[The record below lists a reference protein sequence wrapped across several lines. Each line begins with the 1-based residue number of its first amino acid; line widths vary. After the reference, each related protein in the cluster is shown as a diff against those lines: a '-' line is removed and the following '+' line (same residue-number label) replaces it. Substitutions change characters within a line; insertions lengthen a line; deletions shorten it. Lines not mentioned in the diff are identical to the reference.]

1 MMDWAHF
8 YGRNYPFA
16 LTQMIFLDDLF
27 QYYSKL
33 YSPRY
38 FLPKWPVIPAPAILA
53 QPVWSVSKYNY

>member
-33 YSPRY
+33 YSPSY
-38 FLPKWPVIPAPAILA
+38 PLPKWPVIPAPAILA
-53 QPVWSVSKYNY
+53 QPV